1 MVLGIDLN
9 RIRNPIFQ
17 DFRWRLLLSYLLVM
31 AAILVVFGAGVYSF
45 FSRRFYRQIDQQLVL
60 LAQSAAPSLSDV
72 ERNGSQYLDQVSEV
86 PWRNIFN
93 RNYQSLEWFNADGDR
108 LASKGEISSSL
119 PPRLKVQSLTIQS
132 GRPLMVRMFTI
143 SVHSDTGTADKPLLR
158 GYIRASQSTEEVKS
172 AQKRLLWG
180 LGMGGG
186 VALCFVGVGG
196 LWLTERALQPIEKS
210 FQRLK
215 QFTADASHELR
226 SPLTVIKTSAEV
238 MLNHPERV
246 HPKDARKLAA
256 IIEAAGQINYLVED
270 LLFLARTD
278 TVEPHLSERDW
289 MPVQLDQLLLEQTV
303 FLEESAQA
311 KGITLQSR
319 NLIPMIIVGDA
330 QQLTRLFSNLLR
342 NALQYTPGGGTV
354 TLSVARQNQTAIVM
368 VEDTGIGIERHHFSL
383 IFDRFWRAEQA
394 RTSRKG
400 GMGLGLAIAQSIAN
414 LHQGKITLTSKV
426 GVGSCFQVHLPA
438 VQFPRR
444 QLLGKMTAVG
454 TYKKAS
460 NS

>member
-17 DFRWRLLLSYLLVM
+17 GFRWRLLLSYLLVM
-31 AAILVVFGAGVYSF
+31 AAILVVFGAGVYNF
-45 FSRRFYRQIDQQLVL
+45 FSRRFYSQIDQQLVL
-60 LAQSAAPSLSDV
+60 LAQSAAPSLPDI
-72 ERNGSQYLDQVSEV
+72 ERSGGQYVNQVAEF

-93 RNYQSLEWFNADGDR
+93 RDYQSLEWFDAEGDL
-108 LASKGEISSSL
+108 LASRGKISSSL
-119 PPRLKVQSLTIQS
+119 PPRLKAQNLTIKS
-132 GRPLMVRMFTI
+132 EEPLKVRMFTI
-143 SVHSDTGTADKPLLR
+143 SVHSDMGAEQPLLR
-158 GYIRASQSTEEVKS
+158 GYIRASQSTAEVKD
-172 AQKRLLWG
+172 AQEQLVWG

-186 VALCFVGVGG
+186 VALGLVGLGG

-210 FQRLK
+210 FQHLK

-256 IIEAAGQINYLVED
+256 IVEATGQINHLVED

-278 TVEPHLSERDW
+278 AVNASASGRNWES
-289 MPVQLDQLLLEQTV
+289 VSLDQVLQKQTC
-303 FLEESAQA
+303 FLEESARA

-319 NLIPMIIVGDA
+319 NLMPMQIVGDA
-330 QQLTRLFSNLLR
+330 QQLARLFSNLLC
-342 NALQYTPGGGTV
+342 NALQYTPSGGTV
-354 TLSVARQNQTAIVM
+354 TLSVARQNQTAIVI
-368 VEDTGIGIERHHFSL
+368 VEDTGIGIEPEHSAL
-383 IFDRFWRAEQA
+383 VFDRFWRAEQA
-394 RTSRKG
+394 RTSCRG

-414 LHQGKITLTSKV
+414 LHQGKITVTSKV
-426 GVGSCFQVHLPA
+426 GVGSCFRVHLPA

-444 QLLGKMTAVG
+444 QMLGRTVPAE
-454 TYKKAS
+454 S
-460 NS
+460 SEEPSQPD

>member
-1 MVLGIDLN
+1 
-9 RIRNPIFQ
+9 
-17 DFRWRLLLSYLLVM
+17 M
-31 AAILVVFGAGVYSF
+31 ASILAVFGAGVYSF
-45 FSRRFYRQIDQQLVL
+45 FSRRFYRQIDQQLTL
-60 LAQSAAPSLSDV
+60 LAQAAAPSLSDI
-72 ERNGSQYLDQVSEV
+72 ERSGSQYLDRVPEV

-93 RNYQSLEWFNADGDR
+93 RDYQSLEWFSASGEL
-108 LASKGEISSSL
+108 LASKGKISSSL
-119 PPRLKVQSLTIQS
+119 PPRLKSQDLTILS
-132 GRPLMVRMFTI
+132 ERPLKVRMYTI
-143 SVHSDTGTADKPLLR
+143 SVHSDTDTVNEPLLR
-158 GYIRASQSTEEVKS
+158 GYIRASQSTEEVKN
-172 AQKRLLWG
+172 AQKRLVWG

-196 LWLTERALQPIEKS
+196 LWLTERALQPIEQS
-210 FQRLK
+210 FRRLK

-256 IIEAAGQINYLVED
+256 IVEATGQINHLVED

-278 TVEPHLSERDW
+278 AVATCSSVQDW
-289 MPVQLDQLLLEQTV
+289 MPVQLDQVLREQTV
-303 FLEESAQA
+303 CLEESAQA
-311 KGITLQSR
+311 KGITLQSQ
-319 NLIPMIIVGDA
+319 NLIPMLVVGDA
-330 QQLTRLFSNLLR
+330 HQLRRLFSNLLR

-368 VEDTGIGIERHHFSL
+368 VEDTGVGIDRDHFSL
-383 IFDRFWRAEQA
+383 IFDRFWRAESA

-400 GMGLGLAIAQSIAN
+400 GMGLGLAIAKSIAN
-414 LHQGKITLTSKV
+414 VHQGKITLTSKV
-426 GVGSCFQVHLPA
+426 GVGSCFRVHLPA

-444 QLLGKMTAVG
+444 RLLNQATAVE
-454 TYKKAS
+454 TCEKAS